1 MTRLSHIEKQQ
12 KRRELK
18 LKGFTPE
25 KVEIEIKK
33 LVNNT
38 MEENTPVAPEATPE
52 VETPEVA
59 PETTSE
65 TTGTEPTP
73 ETSEPTSSVPV

>member
-1 MTRLSHIEKQQ
+1 MRLTHQEKQA

-25 KVEIEIKK
+25 QVEIEIKK

-52 VETPEVA
+52 VA
-59 PETTSE
+59 PESTSE
-65 TTGTEPTP
+65 TTGTELPPEALVDTP
-73 ETSEPTSSVPV
+73 PEPVA